1 MKPGTCKQK
10 ESTIAGMLARTSGEI
25 WLHRLKE
32 SRHCLYISSETSWL
46 LKKIL
51 GNVSV
56 ILQKSAQCGFS
67 DFSRGFAVKCFG
79 SDSWQ
84 IFTSF
89 IGNFQSHSENIYI
102 QGVEKVCFQ
111 ILKGKRIIL
120 KSPLYLYT
128 KK

>member
-1 MKPGTCKQK
+1 
-10 ESTIAGMLARTSGEI
+10 MLALTSGGI

-32 SRHCLYISSETSWL
+32 SRNCLYISSETSWL
-46 LKKIL
+46 LKKKIL
-51 GNVSV
+51 GNLSV

-89 IGNFQSHSENIYI
+89 IGNFQINSENIYI

-111 ILKGKRIIL
+111 ILKGKRIIF
-120 KSPLYLYT
+120 KSPLYLYIQ
-128 KK
+128 KSAHVLLHS